1 MQLIAEKEIKT
12 CNPKSSINT
21 FKENKSHDQNEKPFR
36 IALQVTVPKPVATV
50 QPPLK
55 TLPNGND
62 NLQHKPMKRTRND
75 SDSYSLCDNAAKI
88 NMHST
93 QISSPSPEP
102 VDRIT
107 KYNLNSLDKTWS
119 SEESNSPN
127 KTKINHLPQEESF
140 RLAVGYIEGE
150 DFKIPFH

>member
-1 MQLIAEKEIKT
+1 MQFTAEKELKPH
-12 CNPKSSINT
+12 NPKNSIKSI
-21 FKENKSHDQNEKPFR
+21 KENKRPDQNEQPFR
-36 IALQVTVPKPVATV
+36 TTLPVTVSRPIAKQSSN

-55 TLPNGND
+55 TLSNGND
-62 NLQHKPMKRTRND
+62 NLHPKPKKRTRN
-75 SDSYSLCDNAAKI
+75 DSYSLCDNAANI

-93 QISSPSPEP
+93 QINSPSPEP

-150 DFKIPFH
+150 DFKIPF